1 MMDILQIYN
10 VSRETK
16 EKIEAYKTL
25 VLEWNCKFNLISK
38 SSVEH
43 IWERHIL
50 DSVQLYKYIRP
61 TDKILLDLGSGAG
74 FPGMVL
80 AIMAMEKTPYLKVS
94 LIESIGKK
102 TLYLK
107 HVAELTGTKVNIYNK
122 RIEELP
128 AEKVDVITSRALTA
142 LDNLLNYAS
151 RFCGS
156 HTVCIFPKGKIHAEE
171 IAEAKKHWDFDCR
184 IIPSSQSDEGVILI
198 ITHLNKRKGVK

>member
-16 EKIEAYKTL
+16 EKIETYKTL

-80 AIMAMEKTPYLKVS
+80 AIMAEQLNPELSINLV
-94 LIESIGKK
+94 ESIGKK
-102 TLYLK
+102 TLFLNAVKNELK
-107 HVAELTGTKVNIYNK
+107 LNVNILHD
-122 RIEELP
+122 RIENI
-128 AEKVDVITSRALTA
+128 KMKNVDVITSRALAA
-142 LDNLLNYAS
+142 LSKLLDYSKPFCRTETNL
-151 RFCGS
+151 
-156 HTVCIFPKGKIHAEE
+156 IFPKGEH
-171 IAEAKKHWDFDCR
+171 
-184 IIPSSQSDEGVILI
+184 
-198 ITHLNKRKGVK
+198 

>member
-80 AIMAMEKTPYLKVS
+80 AIMAEQLNPELSINLV
-94 LIESIGKK
+94 ESIGKK
-102 TLYLK
+102 TLFLNAVKNELK
-107 HVAELTGTKVNIYNK
+107 LNVNVLDDS
-122 RIEELP
+122 IENI
-128 AEKVDVITSRALTA
+128 KMIFDDVITSRALAA
-142 LDNLLNYAS
+142 LAKLLDYSKPFCRTETNL
-151 RFCGS
+151 
-156 HTVCIFPKGKIHAEE
+156 IFPKGEHWADEIETAQKLWYFKYKAENSATDKLGKVLCISE
-171 IAEAKKHWDFDCR
+171 LR
-184 IIPSSQSDEGVILI
+184 
-198 ITHLNKRKGVK
+198 RKQ

>member
-1 MMDILQIYN
+1 MDILQIYN

-25 VLEWNCKFNLISK
+25 VLEWNCKLNLISK

-80 AIMAMEKTPYLKVS
+80 AIMAEQLNPELSINLV
-94 LIESIGKK
+94 ESIGKK
-102 TLYLK
+102 TLFLNAVKNELK
-107 HVAELTGTKVNIYNK
+107 LNVNILHD
-122 RIEELP
+122 RIENI
-128 AEKVDVITSRALTA
+128 KMKNVDVITSRALAA
-142 LDNLLNYAS
+142 LSKLLDYSKPFCRTETNL
-151 RFCGS
+151 
-156 HTVCIFPKGKIHAEE
+156 IFPKGDHLADEIDTAQKQWYFKYKAENSATDKLDKE
-171 IAEAKKHWDFDCR
+171 ISISELMKN
-184 IIPSSQSDEGVILI
+184 Q
-198 ITHLNKRKGVK
+198 

>member
-80 AIMAMEKTPYLKVS
+80 AIMAKQLNPELSINLV
-94 LIESIGKK
+94 ESIGKK
-102 TLYLK
+102 TLFLNAVKDELK
-107 HVAELTGTKVNIYNK
+107 LNVNILHD
-122 RIEELP
+122 RIENI
-128 AEKVDVITSRALTA
+128 KMKNVDIITSRALAA
-142 LDNLLNYAS
+142 LSKLLDYSKPFCKTETNL
-151 RFCGS
+151 
-156 HTVCIFPKGKIHAEE
+156 IFPKGEHWADEIETAQKQWYFKYKTENSATDKFGKILCISEL
-171 IAEAKKHWDFDCR
+171 R
-184 IIPSSQSDEGVILI
+184 R
-198 ITHLNKRKGVK
+198 KR

>member
-16 EKIEAYKTL
+16 EKIETYKTL

-80 AIMAMEKTPYLKVS
+80 AIMAEQLNPELSINLV
-94 LIESIGKK
+94 ESIGKK
-102 TLYLK
+102 TLF
-107 HVAELTGTKVNIYNK
+107 
-122 RIEELP
+122 
-128 AEKVDVITSRALTA
+128 
-142 LDNLLNYAS
+142 LNA
-151 RFCGS
+151 
-156 HTVCIFPKGKIHAEE
+156 
-171 IAEAKKHWDFDCR
+171 
-184 IIPSSQSDEGVILI
+184 
-198 ITHLNKRKGVK
+198 VKMN

>member
-80 AIMAMEKTPYLKVS
+80 AIMAEQLNPELSINLV
-94 LIESIGKK
+94 ESIGKK
-102 TLYLK
+102 TLFLNAVKNELK
-107 HVAELTGTKVNIYNK
+107 LNVNILLD
-122 RIEELP
+122 RIENIFFFFFDFIFSKL
-128 AEKVDVITSRALTA
+128 
-142 LDNLLNYAS
+142 LDYSKPFCRTETNL
-151 RFCGS
+151 
-156 HTVCIFPKGKIHAEE
+156 IFPKGEHWADEIETAQKQWYFKYKAENSATDKLGKVLYISE
-171 IAEAKKHWDFDCR
+171 LR
-184 IIPSSQSDEGVILI
+184 
-198 ITHLNKRKGVK
+198 RKQ

>member
-50 DSVQLYKYIRP
+50 DSVQLYKYFRR

-80 AIMAMEKTPYLKVS
+80 AIMAEQLNPELSINLV
-94 LIESIGKK
+94 ESIGKK
-102 TLYLK
+102 TLFLNAVKNELK
-107 HVAELTGTKVNIYNK
+107 LNVNILHD
-122 RIEELP
+122 RIENI
-128 AEKVDVITSRALTA
+128 KMKNVDVITSRALAA
-142 LDNLLNYAS
+142 LSKLLDYSKPFCRTETNL
-151 RFCGS
+151 
-156 HTVCIFPKGKIHAEE
+156 IFPKGEHWADEIETAQKQWYFKYKAENSATDKLGKVLCISE
-171 IAEAKKHWDFDCR
+171 LR
-184 IIPSSQSDEGVILI
+184 
-198 ITHLNKRKGVK
+198 RKQ

>member
-1 MMDILQIYN
+1 MDILQIYN

-25 VLEWNCKFNLISK
+25 VLEWNCKLNLISK

-80 AIMAMEKTPYLKVS
+80 AIMAEQLNPELSINLV
-94 LIESIGKK
+94 ESIGKK
-102 TLYLK
+102 TLFLNAVKNELK
-107 HVAELTGTKVNIYNK
+107 LNVNILHD
-122 RIEELP
+122 RIENI
-128 AEKVDVITSRALTA
+128 KMKNVDVITSRALAA
-142 LDNLLNYAS
+142 LSKLLDYS
-151 RFCGS
+151 
-156 HTVCIFPKGKIHAEE
+156 
-171 IAEAKKHWDFDCR
+171 
-184 IIPSSQSDEGVILI
+184 
-198 ITHLNKRKGVK
+198 KRVFQ

>member
-1 MMDILQIYN
+1 MDILQIYN

-74 FPGMVL
+74 FPGM
-80 AIMAMEKTPYLKVS
+80 AIMAEQLNPELSINLV
-94 LIESIGKK
+94 ESIGKK
-102 TLYLK
+102 TLFLNAVKNELK
-107 HVAELTGTKVNIYNK
+107 LNVNILHD
-122 RIEELP
+122 RIENI
-128 AEKVDVITSRALTA
+128 KMKNVDVITSRALAA
-142 LDNLLNYAS
+142 LSKLLDYSKPFCRTETNL
-151 RFCGS
+151 
-156 HTVCIFPKGKIHAEE
+156 IFPKGEHWADEIETAQKQWYFKYKAENSATDKLGKVLCISE
-171 IAEAKKHWDFDCR
+171 LR
-184 IIPSSQSDEGVILI
+184 
-198 ITHLNKRKGVK
+198 RKQ

>member
-80 AIMAMEKTPYLKVS
+80 AIMAEQLNPELSINLV
-94 LIESIGKK
+94 ESIGKK
-102 TLYLK
+102 TLFLNAVKNELK
-107 HVAELTGTKVNIYNK
+107 LNVNILHD
-122 RIEELP
+122 RIENI
-128 AEKVDVITSRALTA
+128 KMKNVDIITSRALAA
-142 LDNLLNYAS
+142 LSKLLDYSKPFCKTETNL
-151 RFCGS
+151 
-156 HTVCIFPKGKIHAEE
+156 IFPKGEHWADEIETAQKQWYFKYKTENSTTDKFGKILCISEL
-171 IAEAKKHWDFDCR
+171 R
-184 IIPSSQSDEGVILI
+184 
-198 ITHLNKRKGVK
+198 RKQ

>member
-80 AIMAMEKTPYLKVS
+80 ALS
-94 LIESIGKK
+94 LIHISEP
-102 TLYLK
+102 TRPY
-107 HVAELTGTKVNIYNK
+107 
-122 RIEELP
+122 
-128 AEKVDVITSRALTA
+128 
-142 LDNLLNYAS
+142 
-151 RFCGS
+151 
-156 HTVCIFPKGKIHAEE
+156 
-171 IAEAKKHWDFDCR
+171 
-184 IIPSSQSDEGVILI
+184 
-198 ITHLNKRKGVK
+198 

>member
-80 AIMAMEKTPYLKVS
+80 AIMAEQLNPELSINLV
-94 LIESIGKK
+94 ESIGKK
-102 TLYLK
+102 TLFLNAVKNELK
-107 HVAELTGTKVNIYNK
+107 LNVNILHD
-122 RIEELP
+122 RIENI
-128 AEKVDVITSRALTA
+128 KMKNVDVITSRALLAA
-142 LDNLLNYAS
+142 LSKLLDYSKPFCRTETNL
-151 RFCGS
+151 
-156 HTVCIFPKGKIHAEE
+156 IFPKGEHWADEIETAQKQWYFKYKAENSATDKLGKVLYISE
-171 IAEAKKHWDFDCR
+171 LR
-184 IIPSSQSDEGVILI
+184 
-198 ITHLNKRKGVK
+198 RKQ